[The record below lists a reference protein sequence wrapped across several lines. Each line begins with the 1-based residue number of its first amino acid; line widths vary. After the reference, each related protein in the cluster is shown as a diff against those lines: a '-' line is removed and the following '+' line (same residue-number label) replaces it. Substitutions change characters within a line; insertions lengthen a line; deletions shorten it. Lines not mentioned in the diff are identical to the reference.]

1 MENNSL
7 SSDDLLKKIARK
19 KAEEKS
25 DFYIHLGV
33 YLAVN
38 LFLIVMWYFTLGPTG
53 FPWFIFPLFGWGI
66 GIVAHGVS
74 VFFGEGYVDEM
85 AKREYKRLKAQEE

>member
-1 MENNSL
+1 M
-7 SSDDLLKKIARK
+7 SSDDLLKKRARR

-25 DFYIHLGV
+25 DFYVHLGV
-33 YLAVN
+33 YFAVN
-38 LFLIVMWYFTLGPTG
+38 LFLIVMWYFTLGPDG

-74 VFFGEGYVDEM
+74 VFFGESYVDEM
-85 AKREYKRLKAQEE
+85 AKKEYKKLKEQEEE